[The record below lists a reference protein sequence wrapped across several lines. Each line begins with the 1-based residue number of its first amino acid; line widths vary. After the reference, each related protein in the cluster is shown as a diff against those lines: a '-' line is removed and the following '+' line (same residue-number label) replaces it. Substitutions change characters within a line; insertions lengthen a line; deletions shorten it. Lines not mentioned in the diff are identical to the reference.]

1 MKLNIT
7 RTFWIRVAA
16 IAIILVFSV
25 FLFFIGKQHT
35 VLVDNKAVT
44 VNGVEVKA
52 LQLVEVEV
60 NTLGSMELAA
70 RDRDKFDVTG
80 QKHKVTVIYTDAN
93 WEEHTIVRTFRI
105 PLMQEMV
112 MILLPALVA
121 DPEGDQSLWLE
132 NYELP
137 TYAMTAPAEE
147 PVVTDDLAVLVEI

>member
-1 MKLNIT
+1 MKLNFS
-7 RTFWIRVAA
+7 RTFWIRTAA
-16 IAIILVFSV
+16 IALILVFSV

-35 VLVDNKAVT
+35 VLVDNKTVT

-52 LQLVEVEV
+52 LQLVEVQL
-60 NTLGSMELAA
+60 NKLDSLELAA

-93 WEEHTIVRTFRI
+93 WEEHTIVRTFKV
-105 PLMQEMV
+105 PLMQDMV

-121 DPEGDQSLWLE
+121 NPEGEQSLWLE

>member
-1 MKLNIT
+1 MKLNLT
-7 RTFWIRVAA
+7 RTFWIRTAA
-16 IAIILVFSV
+16 IALILVFSV

-35 VLVDNKAVT
+35 VLVDNKTVT

-52 LQLVEVEV
+52 LQLVEVQV
-60 NTLGSMELAA
+60 NSLDSLELAA

-93 WEEHTIVRTFRI
+93 WEEHTIVRTFKV
-105 PLMQEMV
+105 PLMQDMV

-121 DPEGDQSLWLE
+121 NPVGEQSLWLE